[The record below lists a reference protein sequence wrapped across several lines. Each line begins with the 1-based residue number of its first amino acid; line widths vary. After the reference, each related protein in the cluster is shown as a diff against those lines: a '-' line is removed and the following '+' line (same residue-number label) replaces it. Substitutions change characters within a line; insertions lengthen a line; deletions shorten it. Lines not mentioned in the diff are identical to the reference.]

1 MDDGTAL
8 LLAVPYYLFV
18 LPVSAILSVLFAVLS
33 RLYNA
38 LQFVLLPFIYLA
50 HFAWR
55 AVVFPFVM
63 LAKLETLYV
72 YLGVAG
78 IVGVTTGGILY
89 FSFSVLK
96 SAFNLDSPEEFSGAT
111 AAEYR
116 AARRK
121 KKAAQRNA
129 GAPMP
134 MDSSSQLREIPR
146 SKRRD
151 LLAQTILEEDDADF

>member
-1 MDDGTAL
+1 MDDSTAL
-8 LLAVPYYLFV
+8 LLAAPYYLLV
-18 LPVSAILSVLFAVLS
+18 VPASAILHALLTILS
-33 RLYNA
+33 PLYYA

-50 HFAWR
+50 HFTWH

-78 IVGVTTGGILY
+78 IVGVTTGGMLY
-89 FSFSVLK
+89 LSFSVLK
-96 SAFNLDSPEEFSGAT
+96 TALNLDSHEEFSGAT

-121 KKAAQRNA
+121 KKASQRNI
-129 GAPMP
+129 GASVST
-134 MDSSSQLREIPR
+134 DSSGRLRGNVP
-146 SKRRD
+146 SKKRD
-151 LLAQTILEEDDADF
+151 LLSQTILEEGGADY